1 MCRRR
6 IWSRTVRRPSWHAAS
21 LGLLLAAL
29 VAATQTQAVAR
40 ASAEDTPLIPRQVL
54 FGNPDKAGPKISP
67 DGTRLAFLA
76 PVDGVL
82 NVWVGPADDPG
93 AAQPVTHDKHRGI
106 RIYFW
111 AYTSRHVLYLQDKD
125 GDENWR
131 VYAVDLKT
139 NEAKDLTPLEG
150 VQARVQGVS
159 HKSPREILIA
169 LNDRDPRFHDVY
181 RANIETGDTT
191 LIMKNEGYAG
201 FITDD
206 DFDVRFA
213 MRITPDGGNE
223 LSERT
228 ADGQWK
234 LFAKIGHEDTLTT
247 GPAGFDKTGRVLYM
261 VDSRGRNTAA
271 FTTVDLE
278 TGRQT
283 VVAENPRADISG
295 LIAHPTE
302 KNIQAVAFNYL
313 RKEWEILDESIK
325 PDFAYLRTVADGD
338 FEIISRTLDDAEW
351 VVAYIMDNGPVRYY
365 VYDRTARK
373 ARFLFTN
380 RKALEGL
387 PLAKMHPVSIK
398 SRDGLDLIS
407 YLTLPVG
414 TDPDADG
421 RPEQPL
427 PIVLD
432 VHGGPW
438 YRDSWGYNPSHQWL
452 ANRGYAAL
460 SVNFRGSTGFGKEF
474 INAADGE
481 WAGKVHDDLIDAA
494 KWAIKERIADRD
506 EVAIMGG
513 SFGGYATL
521 VGLTFTPD
529 VFACGVDIVG
539 PSNLVTL
546 MENAPPYW
554 MPMIDLFKRRIGDHE
569 TEEGRAFLL
578 ERSPLTR
585 VDRIRR
591 PLLIGQGANDPRV
604 KQSESDQIVE
614 AMQRKNIPVT
624 YVLFPDEGHGF
635 ARPENRLAFNAVA
648 EAFLAEHLGGRF
660 EPIGGDFAGSSVTVP
675 VGVGHVPGVVDALRE
690 Q

>member
-1 MCRRR
+1 MCKRRT
-6 IWSRTVRRPSWHAAS
+6 WSRTLRRPSWDAAS
-21 LGLLLAAL
+21 LGLLLAAV

-54 FGNPDKAGPKISP
+54 FGNPDKAGPQISP

-82 NVWVGPADDPG
+82 NVWVGPADNPG

-139 NEAKDLTPLEG
+139 NEARDLTPLEG
-150 VQARVQGVS
+150 VQARIQGVS
-159 HKSPREILIA
+159 QEFPREILIA

-181 RANIETGDTT
+181 RANIETADKT
-191 LIMKNEGYAG
+191 LIIKNEGYAG
-201 FITDD
+201 FVTDD
-206 DFDVRFA
+206 DFNVRFA

-234 LFAKIGHEDTLTT
+234 LFAKIGHEDALTT
-247 GPAGFDKTGRVLYM
+247 GPAGFDKSGKVLYM

-295 LIAHPTE
+295 LMAHPTE
-302 KNIQAVAFNYL
+302 KNVQAVAFNYL

-338 FEIISRTLDDAEW
+338 FQVISRTLDDAEW
-351 VVAYIMDNGPVRYY
+351 VVAYIMDSGPVRYY
-365 VYDRTARK
+365 VYDRAARK

-380 RKALEGL
+380 RKALEDL
-387 PLAKMHPVSIK
+387 PLAKMHPVIIK

-414 TDPDADG
+414 TDPDGNA

-474 INAADGE
+474 INAANGE
-481 WAGKVHDDLIDAA
+481 WAGKVHDDLIDAV
-494 KWAIKERIADRD
+494 KWAIKQRIADRD
-506 EVAIMGG
+506 KVAIMGG

-554 MPMIDLFKRRIGDHE
+554 MPMIDLFKRRVGDHE

-614 AMQRKNIPVT
+614 AMQQKNIPVT

-660 EPIGGDFAGSSVTVP
+660 EPIGGDFAGSSVKVP